1 MKSKRLI
8 AMLLAFLL
16 VVVLFA
22 GCGQTEEQ
30 PSTSDLLNPGTMEE
44 TPTPQEEPKEVT
56 TYTAFFNYALTSMID
71 PWETPIGKKITE
83 LTGVKLKTEYLVGT
97 DARQKAG
104 VMIASGDYPDII
116 IPGESTGDYVAAGA
130 FVPLDDYLEN
140 QENIKQ
146 AYPLSELQLLKM
158 QYGTTYYISGTRAG
172 EDTLYPSA
180 GFYLVADAVEK
191 AGWPVSTLDEYA
203 EYLKTMF
210 GRIPNTMANPPSPL
224 PYQVK
229 VGGCPLQY
237 GAARFWPDTPMMDLL
252 A

>member
-22 GCGQTEEQ
+22 GCGQTKDQ
-30 PSTSDLLNPGTMEE
+30 PSTSGPAQSGDDQEE

-71 PWETPIGKKITE
+71 PWETPIGKKITD

-130 FVPLDDYLEN
+130 FVPLDDYLEKYG
-140 QENIKQ
+140 ENIKQ
-146 AYPLSELQLLKM
+146 AYRPSELQLLKM

-191 AGWPVSTLDEYA
+191 AGWLCDQD
-203 EYLKTMF
+203 F
-210 GRIPNTMANPPSPL
+210 G
-224 PYQVK
+224 
-229 VGGCPLQY
+229 
-237 GAARFWPDTPMMDLL
+237 
-252 A
+252 